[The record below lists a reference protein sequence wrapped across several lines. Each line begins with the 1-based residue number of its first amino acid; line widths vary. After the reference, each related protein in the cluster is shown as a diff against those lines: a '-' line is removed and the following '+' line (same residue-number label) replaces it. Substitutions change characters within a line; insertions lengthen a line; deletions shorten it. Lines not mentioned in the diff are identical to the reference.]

1 MFAPPEGHRS
11 RTWSLQNGDADA
23 RRGRRLLGP
32 LRSWSAWLRDR
43 RAFSAAVAPSSA
55 DTAGEIRAVAEVT
68 SALILFRDTAQI
80 RPRQIDADRGL
91 VVRLLLVGLPLAL
104 VVGYRG
110 KGVLRAM
117 PDAVLAEAR
126 VGPFHHSQHC

>member
-1 MFAPPEGHRS
+1 M
-11 RTWSLQNGDADA
+11 
-23 RRGRRLLGP
+23 RG
-32 LRSWSAWLRDR
+32 DR
-43 RAFSAAVAPSSA
+43 RCRSDRGSRACLHLVHSVVGRVYVTAPIAFAVPGAVISAAVLSSTA

-110 KGVLRAM
+110 KGVFPAM

>member
-1 MFAPPEGHRS
+1 MPGAVI
-11 RTWSLQNGDADA
+11 
-23 RRGRRLLGP
+23 
-32 LRSWSAWLRDR
+32 
-43 RAFSAAVAPSSA
+43 SAAVLSSTA

-126 VGPFHHSQHC
+126 VGPFLDGQLDRGSIPRREHRHDGEDLPR